1 MVMSASI
8 TTVRVDVPSA
18 PWETGPWETGPW
30 ETLPSEAG
38 ATGPLI
44 LALDTASAVGGVALC
59 RGPHVLGE
67 ETWHAGGQQTAQ
79 ILPAAAR
86 LWERAGVTA
95 RDVQGIAVGTGPG
108 SYTGLR
114 VGLSLGKGFALALR
128 IPLVGVPTLDAVAY
142 QHREAGSV
150 LCAVVDAGRGQ
161 YYTAFYRSG
170 HGVPHGGARSE
181 LQRLGEYAVVTAEE
195 LAEHVM
201 AAGPGVYVGGEL
213 NTALVGLLASRAGA
227 AWRCATPSAAL
238 RRPAFLAEIA
248 RGRLSAIS
256 PTDAETLQPLYLR
269 RTP

>member
-1 MVMSASI
+1 MVMSGSAAP
-8 TTVRVDVPSA
+8 VRVDVPAA
-18 PWETGPWETGPW
+18 PWE
-30 ETLPSEAG
+30 LHASESG
-38 ATGPLI
+38 AAGPLI
-44 LALDTASAVGGVALC
+44 LALDTASSVGGVALC

-67 ETWHAGGQQTAQ
+67 ETWHASGQQTAQ

-95 RDVQGIAVGTGPG
+95 QDVQGIAVGTGPG

-142 QHREAGSV
+142 QHRECGTI

-161 YYTAFYRSG
+161 YYTASYRSG
-170 HGVPHGGARSE
+170 RGGAQGESPPE

-195 LAEHVM
+195 LAERVM
-201 AAGPGVYVGGEL
+201 AAGPEVYVGGEL
-213 NTALVGLLASRAGA
+213 SPALVSRLAARAGA
-227 AWRCATPSAAL
+227 TLRCAAPSAAL
-238 RRPAFLAEIA
+238 RRPAFLAELA
-248 RGRLSAIS
+248 RARLAGSTQA
-256 PTDAETLQPLYLR
+256 DAETLQPLYLR